1 MREYWNLKVGS
12 SSLHQ
17 LCSRILLQV
26 DYINTL
32 LIVKIFFSLIEKVS
46 KMCTPC
52 QTMDARELSWPV
64 ESRTISLTTF
74 AKDRWQ
80 IKNISKSTTAGKLHQ
95 FETIRYRYNFF
106 SVEDIFLIYIS
117 LL

>member
-1 MREYWNLKVGS
+1 MGAGRSERSGGRNLFQVNY
-12 SSLHQ
+12 LNTAQ
-17 LCSRILLQV
+17 L
-26 DYINTL
+26 N
-32 LIVKIFFSLIEKVS
+32 KISDSLIEVS
-46 KMCTPC
+46 KICTPC

-80 IKNISKSTTAGKLHQ
+80 IKNISKSTTGKLHH
-95 FETIRYRYNFF
+95 FETVRY
-106 SVEDIFLIYIS
+106 I